1 MLGSHLFPRLLSAE
15 PERIA
20 LRVAE
25 ASMAYRELAGLVTAH
40 KERLIAL
47 GVMPGAVVALYTEP
61 TIATLAAAVAIVQSG
76 YVLLPLDPKLGE
88 RELEHIARDADPQ
101 VALAADPKVVSGRL
115 GAVVTLEVS
124 VPPRTVDEGS
134 FRPLTA
140 ADPALLLYTSGT
152 TGLPKGVL
160 LSSQAIAEDLDAL
173 ASAWAWTEA
182 DTVVHALPV
191 FHVHGLVLGLF
202 GAIRRGGALS
212 WVPRFAVADLL
223 QALALESGREGARAV
238 LFAVPTMYH
247 RIADVAEPET
257 EEGRWARQA
266 LGGARL
272 LVSGSAALPSREHD
286 RIARLAGQRIVERYG
301 MTETLITCAMRA
313 DGDRRAGVVGP
324 PVDGVEIRLKK
335 EADDTEIGELE
346 VRGPTLLLGY
356 LNRPEAT
363 AEVLS
368 VDGWFS
374 TGDLA
379 TLEADGAVRIVGR
392 KATDLIKCGGYR
404 VGAGEIES
412 ALLEHPMVSEA
423 AVIGAPDPDLGERI
437 VAFVVT
443 RGPVEEA
450 ALIDHVQKLLSPHK
464 RPRAVHRVSALPRNA
479 MGKVQKSQLKE
490 SLRTE

>member
-1 MLGSHLFPRLLSAE
+1 
-15 PERIA
+15 
-20 LRVAE
+20 
-25 ASMAYRELAGLVTAH
+25 
-40 KERLIAL
+40 
-47 GVMPGAVVALYTEP
+47 
-61 TIATLAAAVAIVQSG
+61 VQSG

-324 PVDGVEIRLKK
+324 PVDGVEIRLK
-335 EADDTEIGELE
+335 ERGRRHRDRRA
-346 VRGPTLLLGY
+346 RGPGPHVAA
-356 LNRPEAT
+356 RVPEPAR
-363 AEVLS
+363 
-368 VDGWFS
+368 GH
-374 TGDLA
+374 GG
-379 TLEADGAVRIVGR
+379 GAVRGR
-392 KATDLIKCGGYR
+392 
-404 VGAGEIES
+404 
-412 ALLEHPMVSEA
+412 MVSRPGIWRPSRPTGRCGSWGARPPISSSAEA
-423 AVIGAPDPDLGERI
+423 IGWAR
-437 VAFVVT
+437 ARSRARSSST
-443 RGPVEEA
+443 RW
-450 ALIDHVQKLLSPHK
+450 
-464 RPRAVHRVSALPRNA
+464 
-479 MGKVQKSQLKE
+479 
-490 SLRTE
+490 